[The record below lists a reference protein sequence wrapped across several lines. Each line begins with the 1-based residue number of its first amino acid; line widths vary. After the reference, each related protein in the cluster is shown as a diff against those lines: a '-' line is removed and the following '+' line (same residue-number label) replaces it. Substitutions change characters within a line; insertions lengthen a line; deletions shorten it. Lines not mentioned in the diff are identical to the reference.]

1 VIAFACRAGR
11 GGESFGDAGPVRV
24 PAETSAADDRFV
36 TPSEA
41 SRERDSD
48 ALLISIA
55 PHARPQAPPARPTHA
70 GFETPTATCRFQ
82 TGERR
87 HPYKLTGWATGR
99 RGVGQSLRPQRCCVW
114 RECLWRS
121 LRRRGAL
128 IASTWSRRRWPVLV
142 LDCLM
147 DLRVMCC
154 HDALVLRVL
163 MRLVVCVTL
172 SAVLLP
178 VALAQAVP
186 LSPGNPGASNPQVSL
201 NPAGRY
207 VITWSAARVPGS
219 FIVATGTLPALPR
232 EAFSVGEANTVAPTA
247 AVSNGGA
254 FALAWYQRVGYV
266 KSSVQALMGSIGTS
280 GGALQTL
287 EGAAFVTSD
296 SQPAIA
302 FGSADRPL
310 IGWTQDGAG
319 TDHASVLLS
328 TGRIGGGFAP
338 AQPVFSEPSRASLAG
353 TQIAVDGA
361 GQPTVVWDRGGV
373 ICNGHLTAHAARSC
387 RPTSERVYAANGD
400 EAGRLGQVQHFGAGC
415 AEPHLVEAPSGAAA
429 IVMVCNRR
437 GDIAIEVAQRSAGGS
452 FRRPRVIPG
461 RLADDFEPAVT
472 LAPSGRL
479 TIGYLHRRS
488 LNKPHEGDESTRV
501 EVASGQLGTRTMR
514 VHGVSPYLNAG
525 RPVEVLTGPGG
536 QPYLATAQNRS
547 GRLAVSLIRGD
558 LTLGAS
564 VYPAPRG
571 ARDLTAQLASSG
583 QGLAVW
589 DDRHTGIEA
598 ATFTVGTP

>member
-1 VIAFACRAGR
+1 M
-11 GGESFGDAGPVRV
+11 
-24 PAETSAADDRFV
+24 
-36 TPSEA
+36 
-41 SRERDSD
+41 
-48 ALLISIA
+48 L
-55 PHARPQAPPARPTHA
+55 
-70 GFETPTATCRFQ
+70 
-82 TGERR
+82 
-87 HPYKLTGWATGR
+87 
-99 RGVGQSLRPQRCCVW
+99 
-114 RECLWRS
+114 
-121 LRRRGAL
+121 
-128 IASTWSRRRWPVLV
+128 
-142 LDCLM
+142 
-147 DLRVMCC
+147 CC

-178 VALAQAVP
+178 VALAQAVS

-328 TGRIGGGFAP
+328 TGGIGGGFAP

-387 RPTSERVYAANGD
+387 KPTSERVYAANGD
-400 EAGRLGQVQHFGAGC
+400 ESGRLGPVQHFGAGC
-415 AEPHLVEAPSGAAA
+415 AEPRLVEAPSGAAA

-501 EVASGQLGTRTMR
+501 EVASGQLGTRAMR
-514 VHGVSPYLNAG
+514 GPRSVALSQCRPASGGAHRAG
-525 RPVEVLTGPGG
+525 RATLPRHGAEPLRSLGGVTYPRRPHARRLRGPRASRRSRSNRTTSIQRTGPRRLGRPAHWYRGG
-536 QPYLATAQNRS
+536 D
-547 GRLAVSLIRGD
+547 IHRGHPVARMAGSVELTD
-558 LTLGAS
+558 LE
-564 VYPAPRG
+564 
-571 ARDLTAQLASSG
+571 RDLLECAADAGETTTTLHEEMLECPPDRLKVESTLR
-583 QGLAVW
+583 GLVGRGLMTTNRGVYVGERTYEDDWW
-589 DDRHTGIEA
+589 DVTPEGWA
-598 ATFTVGTP
+598 ALGLRPHEGRVTSWMNPAKGPFRRTR